1 MGGLVSKDQARYAAI
16 IVAAG
21 TGVRSGQPI
30 PKQFVDVSGKPML
43 RWSVETFAKDT
54 RCDRV
59 LVVIGDG
66 QEDKARA
73 ALDGLD
79 TVIFVTGGATRQMSV
94 RKGLEALEASAGHPD
109 LVLIH
114 DAARP
119 FVPLPVVDRLLDA
132 LSDSLGAVPVLEVA
146 DTMAATADGHLGN
159 VVPRE
164 TLRRVQTPQAFDLS
178 AILAAHRATDDDL
191 ASDDAQLL
199 RRHGR
204 AVAMVEGAN
213 ELNKFTYA
221 EEFAMAERTPY
232 PSPTPSRIAIGM
244 GYDVHRLVAGKPLW
258 LGGIEIAHSHGLS
271 GHSDADAALH
281 ALTDAI
287 LGALAEG
294 DIGQHFPPSDPQW
307 KGASSDRFL
316 DFAGE
321 RVRERGGDIHSVDLT
336 IICEA
341 PKIGPH
347 RAAMQLRIAD
357 ILQLPSDR
365 ISVKATTTEG
375 LGFAGRREG
384 IAAQAV
390 VSIALPLI

>member
-1 MGGLVSKDQARYAAI
+1 MGGNVSQDQARYAAI

-21 TGVRSGQPI
+21 TGARSGQAI
-30 PKQFVDVSGKPML
+30 PKQFVDIGGKPML
-43 RWSVETFAKDT
+43 RWSVETFAADP
-54 RCDRV
+54 RCDAV
-59 LVVIGDG
+59 IVVIGEG
-66 QEDKARA
+66 QQDAARA
-73 ALDGLD
+73 ALDGIGGI
-79 TVIFVTGGATRQMSV
+79 IFVAGGATRQMSV
-94 RKGLEALEASAGHPD
+94 RNGLVALEALASHPD

-119 FVPLPVVDRLLDA
+119 FVPEAVLVRLLGA
-132 LSDSLGAVPVLEVA
+132 LTGKEGAVPVLAVA
-146 DTMAATADGHLGN
+146 DTMAATDGGHLGDI
-159 VVPRE
+159 VPRD
-164 TLRRVQTPQAFDLS
+164 TLRRIQTPQAFRLA
-178 AILAAHRATDDDL
+178 AILAAHQTAPDAF

-199 RRHGR
+199 RLHGGT
-204 AVAMVEGAN
+204 VALVEGAN
-213 ELNKFTYA
+213 DLNKFTYA
-221 EEFAMAERTPY
+221 EEFAMAGHRAP
-232 PSPTPSRIAIGM
+232 PLPTRNAVGM

-316 DFAGE
+316 VFAGN
-321 RVRERGGDIHSVDLT
+321 RVRQRGGDIHSVDLT

-347 RAAMQLRIAD
+347 RVAMQLRIAE
-357 ILQLPSDR
+357 ILQLSPDR
-365 ISVKATTTEG
+365 VSVKATTTEG

-384 IAAQAV
+384 IAAQAI
-390 VSIALPLI
+390 VSIALPLT